1 MSDPV
6 KDQTLHLMSLLA
18 DAETYLGRAAQQI
31 HQGGVH
37 GQWGV
42 LDTAIESL
50 DLMHLEMLKTRAGTV
65 ELRNAIR
72 ALTEDPGCKG
82 EGRGT
87 GRG

>member
-1 MSDPV
+1 MSDPI

-42 LDTAIESL
+42 LSTAIESL
-50 DLMHLEMLKTRAGTV
+50 DLVVEELRKTRSGTV
-65 ELRNAIR
+65 ELRNVIR
-72 ALTEDPGCKG
+72 SLTTTPGTDHG
-82 EGRGT
+82 
-87 GRG
+87 